1 MTTNN
6 EIIPLLEKMNAALD
20 AIIETMDEIN
30 SELQEIRK
38 LKNCDAT
45 CGIGEDKKLKPTP
58 SCEFKKHPI
67 YI

>member
-1 MTTNN
+1 
-6 EIIPLLEKMNAALD
+6 MNAALD